1 MLRDAGFTF
10 ATPEGAYY
18 IFADFSELSDLDDVT
33 FAKWMTQEIGVATV
47 PGSSFYSRKED
58 GRTFTRFA
66 FCKKQET
73 LDARRRAV
81 GHASRVALSATGFSA
96 SLRCRFR
103 RLTRSARGQMSRAEI
118 TTPEVLADESV
129 VELSLRPQRLAEF
142 IGQQKVK
149 ESLRIYI
156 DAALARRE
164 PLDHTLFF
172 GPPGLGKT
180 TLAEL
185 IARELGVNIRTTLRA
200 RRSRSRAISSRRS
213 RTCARGDI
221 LFIDEIHRLRPII
234 EEFLYPAMEDYK
246 IDIRLSDGPK
256 AQTITMPIEPFTLIG
271 ATTRL
276 GMLTPPM
283 RARFGIEQR
292 LNFYPAEDLE
302 LIVRRTAEV
311 MKVEIDDDGA
321 DEIARRARGTPRVAN
336 RLLRRV
342 RDYAQVQ
349 GRTASSRKAIANA
362 GARSCSTSTR
372 SASTTWMRA
381 SSRRSSRSS
390 TAARWA

>member
-1 MLRDAGFTF
+1 
-10 ATPEGAYY
+10 
-18 IFADFSELSDLDDVT
+18 
-33 FAKWMTQEIGVATV
+33 
-47 PGSSFYSRKED
+47 
-58 GRTFTRFA
+58 
-66 FCKKQET
+66 
-73 LDARRRAV
+73 
-81 GHASRVALSATGFSA
+81 
-96 SLRCRFR
+96 
-103 RLTRSARGQMSRAEI
+103 MSRAEI
-118 TTPEVLADESV
+118 TTPEVLDDESV

-185 IARELGVNIRTTLRA
+185 IARELGVNIRTSSGPALEKPGDLVATLTNLRP
-200 RRSRSRAISSRRS
+200 
-213 RTCARGDI
+213 GDI
-221 LFIDEIHRLRPII
+221 LFIDEIHRLKPII

-256 AQTITMPIEPFTLIG
+256 AQTISMPIEPFTLIG

-276 GMLTPPM
+276 GMLTAPM
-283 RARFGIEQR
+283 RGRFGIEQR

-302 LIVRRTAEV
+302 LIVRRTADV
-311 MKVEIDDDGA
+311 MKVGIDGDGA
-321 DEIARRARGTPRVAN
+321 REIARRSRGTPRVAN

-342 RDYAQVQ
+342 RDFAQVKGDGVITKQ
-349 GRTASSRKAIANA
+349 IAMQALQLLDVDTFGLDDMDSRIIKTIIDKFDGGPVGLNTIGAAIGEDANTIEEVYEPFLVQHGFLQRTPRGRVATPQAYRHFGFTPNEP
-362 GARSCSTSTR
+362 GAQETLF
-372 SASTTWMRA
+372 
-381 SSRRSSRSS
+381 
-390 TAARWA
+390 

>member
-1 MLRDAGFTF
+1 
-10 ATPEGAYY
+10 
-18 IFADFSELSDLDDVT
+18 
-33 FAKWMTQEIGVATV
+33 
-47 PGSSFYSRKED
+47 
-58 GRTFTRFA
+58 
-66 FCKKQET
+66 
-73 LDARRRAV
+73 
-81 GHASRVALSATGFSA
+81 
-96 SLRCRFR
+96 
-103 RLTRSARGQMSRAEI
+103 MSRAEI
-118 TTPEVLADESV
+118 TTPEVIAEESV

-185 IARELGVNIRTTLRA
+185 IARELGVNIRTSSGPALEKPGDLVATLTNLRA
-200 RRSRSRAISSRRS
+200 
-213 RTCARGDI
+213 GDI
-221 LFIDEIHRLRPII
+221 LFIDETHRLKPII

-256 AQTITMPIEPFTLIG
+256 AQTISMPIEPFTLIG

-276 GMLTPPM
+276 GMLTAPM

-302 LIVRRTAEV
+302 TIVRRTAEV
-311 MKVEIDDDGA
+311 MKVEIDNDGA
-321 DEIARRARGTPRVAN
+321 REIARRSRGTPRVAN
-336 RLLRRV
+336 RLLRRI
-342 RDYAQVQ
+342 RCLLY
-349 GRTASSRKAIANA
+349 
-362 GARSCSTSTR
+362 TSP
-372 SASTTWMRA
+372 SP
-381 SSRRSSRSS
+381 
-390 TAARWA
+390 

>member
-1 MLRDAGFTF
+1 
-10 ATPEGAYY
+10 
-18 IFADFSELSDLDDVT
+18 
-33 FAKWMTQEIGVATV
+33 
-47 PGSSFYSRKED
+47 
-58 GRTFTRFA
+58 
-66 FCKKQET
+66 
-73 LDARRRAV
+73 
-81 GHASRVALSATGFSA
+81 
-96 SLRCRFR
+96 
-103 RLTRSARGQMSRAEI
+103 MSRAEI

-156 DAALARRE
+156 DAAITRRE

-185 IARELGVNIRTTLRA
+185 IARELGVNIRTSSGPALEKPGDLVATLTNLR
-200 RRSRSRAISSRRS
+200 
-213 RTCARGDI
+213 RGDI
-221 LFIDEIHRLRPII
+221 LFIDEIHRLKPII

-256 AQTITMPIEPFTLIG
+256 AHTISMAIEPFTLIG

-283 RARFGIEQR
+283 RGRFGIEQR

-311 MKVEIDDDGA
+311 MKVEIENDGA
-321 DEIARRARGTPRVAN
+321 REIARRSRGTPRVAN

-342 RDYAQVQ
+342 RDFAQVKGNGVITKPIAMQ
-349 GRTASSRKAIANA
+349 ALQLLDVDTFGLDDMDSRIIKTIIEKFDGGPVGLNTIGAAIGEDANTIEEVYEPFLVQHGFLQRTPRGRVATPQAYRHF
-362 GARSCSTSTR
+362 GFTPQTPGGGGQEVLF
-372 SASTTWMRA
+372 
-381 SSRRSSRSS
+381 
-390 TAARWA
+390 

>member
-1 MLRDAGFTF
+1 
-10 ATPEGAYY
+10 
-18 IFADFSELSDLDDVT
+18 
-33 FAKWMTQEIGVATV
+33 
-47 PGSSFYSRKED
+47 
-58 GRTFTRFA
+58 
-66 FCKKQET
+66 
-73 LDARRRAV
+73 
-81 GHASRVALSATGFSA
+81 
-96 SLRCRFR
+96 
-103 RLTRSARGQMSRAEI
+103 MSRAEI

-156 DAALARRE
+156 DAAITRRE

-185 IARELGVNIRTTLRA
+185 IARELGVNIRTSSGPALEKPGDLVATLTNLR
-200 RRSRSRAISSRRS
+200 
-213 RTCARGDI
+213 RGDI
-221 LFIDEIHRLRPII
+221 LFIDEIHRLKPII

-256 AQTITMPIEPFTLIG
+256 AQTISMSIEPFTLIG

-283 RARFGIEQR
+283 RGRFGIEQR

-311 MKVEIDDDGA
+311 MKVAIEHDGA
-321 DEIARRARGTPRVAN
+321 REIARRLRGTPRVAN

-342 RDYAQVQ
+342 RDFAQVKGDGVITKPIALQ
-349 GRTASSRKAIANA
+349 ALQLLDVDTFGLDDMDSRIIKTIIEKFDGGPVGLNTIGAAIGEDANTIEEVYEPFLVQHGFLQRTPRGRVATPQAYRHFGFTPQTPGG
-362 GARSCSTSTR
+362 GAQETLF
-372 SASTTWMRA
+372 
-381 SSRRSSRSS
+381 
-390 TAARWA
+390 